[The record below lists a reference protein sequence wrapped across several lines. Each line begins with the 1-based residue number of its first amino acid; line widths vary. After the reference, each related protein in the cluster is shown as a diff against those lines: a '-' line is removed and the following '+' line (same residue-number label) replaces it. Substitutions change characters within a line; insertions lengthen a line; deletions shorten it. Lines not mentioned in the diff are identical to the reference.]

1 MERYLGLSK
10 WVQDNQCNHKG
21 LKMSEREAEESMS
34 ESEKEIRGRK
44 QRAREM
50 AAWERQPGVAGLE
63 DGGKGHRP
71 GSESCPWS

>member
-1 MERYLGLSK
+1 
-10 WVQDNQCNHKG
+10 
-21 LKMSEREAEESMS
+21 MSDREAEESMS